1 MLVFIAI
8 FGRAIDIWGETQKR
22 ESIFNKI
29 NKEIKTDNFCYCE
42 VGRAITK
49 WGAKVKFN
57 IDIAILDK

>member
-1 MLVFIAI
+1 MY
-8 FGRAIDIWGETQKR
+8 K
-22 ESIFNKI
+22 KI
-29 NKEIKTDNFCYCE
+29 NKEIKNDNFCYFE